1 MPLRHFHP
9 ATRQW
14 FEAAFESPTDIQ
26 LGAWPAIQAHEH
38 TLIAAPTG
46 SGKTLAAFLSAID
59 ELVQLSLEGRLEDRT
74 YVVYVSPLKALSND
88 IHRNLHRPLDGID
101 QMLQASGLARH
112 GIRARVR
119 TGDTTANE
127 RASMTRTAPHILVTT
142 PESLYLLLTS
152 TGGRKMLSG
161 TRTLI
166 VDEIHAMVGSKRGS
180 HFAIS
185 VERLRNLVGRP
196 IQRIGLSATQKP
208 IDLVARFLVGNAEV
222 TPDGQPLCRIIDTGH
237 RRHLDLGIE
246 IPPSPLSAVLAN
258 DQWEEIYNI
267 LEQRILEHATTL
279 IFVNTRRLAERLS
292 HHLKERLGKQAIS
305 AHHGSLSKEQRHD
318 AEQRLKNG
326 QLRALVATASME
338 LGIDVGEIDLVCQIA
353 SPKTISAFLQRVGR
367 SGHFVGGTPKGRLF
381 PLTRD
386 DLVECTAILDAVRRG
401 ELDRIIMPEQPLDVL
416 SQQIVAEVAN
426 QEYSEDALFVLMRR
440 PYPFRNL
447 TRETFDELIAMLSE
461 GFTLRNGR
469 SAAYLHRDAVNGMV
483 RARKGAQLAALT
495 NGGAIPD
502 NFNYDVIL
510 QPSGTFI
517 GTVEE
522 DFAIESMA
530 GDVFQL
536 GNGFWKIE
544 KLETGKLLVQ
554 DAHGQT
560 PSIPFWFGEAPG
572 RSDELSLAV
581 SRLREVVAFRIR
593 EELIFLGTNA
603 EENVAEWGAEAMA
616 FLQQEL
622 GLQTSAAMQI
632 LLYVAAAKMALGT
645 LPGPK
650 TIVMERFFDEAGDMH
665 LVIHSP
671 FGSRVNKG
679 WGLALR
685 KRFCRNF
692 NFELQ
697 AAATEDAIILSL
709 GATHSFVL
717 DEVFHYLQADSVRD
731 ILVQALLDAPMFGVR
746 WRWNATRA
754 LAIQRRRASGRV
766 APHLQRMAS
775 EDLISLVFP
784 DQLACLENI
793 VGEREV
799 PDHPLVRQT
808 IEDCLTEAMDIV
820 HLEEIIGQINRG
832 EFKLVALDL
841 REASP
846 LAQEIINARPYA
858 FLDPAG
864 LEDRRT
870 HAIKNRRWMDPAEA
884 AELGKLDPLAIEQ
897 VRLEA
902 WPTVRSVDE
911 LHEALMLLGFLTEE
925 EGQLGDGESG
935 WEGYFETLTNLRRA
949 ARLLRGKDKPVL
961 WVAAER
967 LPEFE
972 ALFGELQLEP
982 KIVFPERLIRKE
994 YEDTVARKEILRGR
1008 MEALGPVTCAT
1019 LGESLGISANEAEY
1033 AMMALEA
1040 EGFVFRGRYSGVED
1054 EEWCERRLLARIHRY
1069 TVKTLRAEI
1078 QPVSAQT
1085 YMRFLIDWQKV
1096 GPEHDL
1102 QGPES
1107 LLEVVSQ
1114 MEGYEAP
1121 AVAWEGEILPLRMR
1135 HYDPLWLDM
1144 LCMSG
1149 RLTWGRLRPSNA
1161 DGLAKSGPI
1170 RSSPIT
1176 LLSRERFSTWRK
1188 AAGQPESPAILSHR
1202 ASEVVAYLQ
1211 KHGASFFHDLQRA
1224 LNLLPSY
1231 LEMALGELVTA
1242 GMVSSDSF
1250 TGLRALL
1257 LPADQRA
1264 KSEKQGLVFGME
1276 QAGRWTL
1283 RALSGSEFSDP
1294 IAIGF
1299 AEFPESGLVVNS
1311 KGGRPVGPDISDAN
1325 SLSEEER
1332 EAIAMTLL
1340 RRYGVVFRRLAE
1352 REANMPHWREM
1363 VRVFRRLEARGLI
1376 RGGRFVD
1383 GMWGEQYAL
1392 PEALGLLRK
1401 FRLKPLDGQ
1410 LVSISAADPL
1420 NLLGVFSLGHRL
1432 SAISGNRV
1440 LYRDGEP
1447 IAILEGKDVRFIVD
1461 VPQVERWELQ
1471 RALVLRNVPPKV
1483 RGYV

>member
-1 MPLRHFHP
+1 M
-9 ATRQW
+9 
-14 FEAAFESPTDIQ
+14 
-26 LGAWPAIQAHEH
+26 
-38 TLIAAPTG
+38 G
-46 SGKTLAAFLSAID
+46 SS
-59 ELVQLSLEGRLEDRT
+59 
-74 YVVYVSPLKALSND
+74 
-88 IHRNLHRPLDGID
+88 
-101 QMLQASGLARH
+101 
-112 GIRARVR
+112 
-119 TGDTTANE
+119 
-127 RASMTRTAPHILVTT
+127 
-142 PESLYLLLTS
+142 
-152 TGGRKMLSG
+152 
-161 TRTLI
+161 
-166 VDEIHAMVGSKRGS
+166 
-180 HFAIS
+180 
-185 VERLRNLVGRP
+185 
-196 IQRIGLSATQKP
+196 
-208 IDLVARFLVGNAEV
+208 
-222 TPDGQPLCRIIDTGH
+222 
-237 RRHLDLGIE
+237 
-246 IPPSPLSAVLAN
+246 
-258 DQWEEIYNI
+258 
-267 LEQRILEHATTL
+267 
-279 IFVNTRRLAERLS
+279 
-292 HHLKERLGKQAIS
+292 
-305 AHHGSLSKEQRHD
+305 
-318 AEQRLKNG
+318 
-326 QLRALVATASME
+326 E
-338 LGIDVGEIDLVCQIA
+338 LG
-353 SPKTISAFLQRVGR
+353 
-367 SGHFVGGTPKGRLF
+367 
-381 PLTRD
+381 
-386 DLVECTAILDAVRRG
+386 
-401 ELDRIIMPEQPLDVL
+401 
-416 SQQIVAEVAN
+416 
-426 QEYSEDALFVLMRR
+426 
-440 PYPFRNL
+440 
-447 TRETFDELIAMLSE
+447 
-461 GFTLRNGR
+461 
-469 SAAYLHRDAVNGMV
+469 
-483 RARKGAQLAALT
+483 KGAQLAALT

-581 SRLREVVAFRIR
+581 SRLREEVAFRIR
-593 EELIFLGTNA
+593 EELIFPGTNA

-616 FLQQEL
+616 FLQETL

-632 LLYVAAAKMALGT
+632 LFYVAAAKMALGT

-949 ARLLRGKDKPVL
+949 ARLFRGKDKPVL

-972 ALFGELQLEP
+972 ALVRR
-982 KIVFPERLIRKE
+982 IA
-994 YEDTVARKEILRGR
+994 AR
-1008 MEALGPVTCAT
+1008 TQNC
-1019 LGESLGISANEAEY
+1019 
-1033 AMMALEA
+1033 
-1040 EGFVFRGRYSGVED
+1040 FSG
-1054 EEWCERRLLARIHRY
+1054 
-1069 TVKTLRAEI
+1069 K
-1078 QPVSAQT
+1078 
-1085 YMRFLIDWQKV
+1085 
-1096 GPEHDL
+1096 
-1102 QGPES
+1102 
-1107 LLEVVSQ
+1107 
-1114 MEGYEAP
+1114 
-1121 AVAWEGEILPLRMR
+1121 
-1135 HYDPLWLDM
+1135 
-1144 LCMSG
+1144 
-1149 RLTWGRLRPSNA
+1149 
-1161 DGLAKSGPI
+1161 
-1170 RSSPIT
+1170 
-1176 LLSRERFSTWRK
+1176 
-1188 AAGQPESPAILSHR
+1188 
-1202 ASEVVAYLQ
+1202 
-1211 KHGASFFHDLQRA
+1211 
-1224 LNLLPSY
+1224 
-1231 LEMALGELVTA
+1231 
-1242 GMVSSDSF
+1242 
-1250 TGLRALL
+1250 
-1257 LPADQRA
+1257 
-1264 KSEKQGLVFGME
+1264 
-1276 QAGRWTL
+1276 
-1283 RALSGSEFSDP
+1283 
-1294 IAIGF
+1294 
-1299 AEFPESGLVVNS
+1299 
-1311 KGGRPVGPDISDAN
+1311 
-1325 SLSEEER
+1325 
-1332 EAIAMTLL
+1332 
-1340 RRYGVVFRRLAE
+1340 
-1352 REANMPHWREM
+1352 
-1363 VRVFRRLEARGLI
+1363 
-1376 RGGRFVD
+1376 
-1383 GMWGEQYAL
+1383 
-1392 PEALGLLRK
+1392 
-1401 FRLKPLDGQ
+1401 
-1410 LVSISAADPL
+1410 ADPQGIRRHRGPQGNPARTDGGARARDL
-1420 NLLGVFSLGHRL
+1420 RDLG
-1432 SAISGNRV
+1432 
-1440 LYRDGEP
+1440 
-1447 IAILEGKDVRFIVD
+1447 
-1461 VPQVERWELQ
+1461 
-1471 RALVLRNVPPKV
+1471 
-1483 RGYV
+1483 